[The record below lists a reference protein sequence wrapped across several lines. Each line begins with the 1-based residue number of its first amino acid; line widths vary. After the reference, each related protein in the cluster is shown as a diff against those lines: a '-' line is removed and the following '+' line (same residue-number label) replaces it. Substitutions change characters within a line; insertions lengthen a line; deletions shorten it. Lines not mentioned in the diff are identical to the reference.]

1 MIVVHLNLDWDVITE
16 NKIIKS
22 NMDLTGY
29 TTEHLFSIVLES
41 QHRQKGRTTRLI
53 DKYIQELFNHNGE
66 WVTINDHTDLASE
79 QEYHLRMTKQLI
91 DKIIQRLKFE
101 HNYGKT
107 DKIAIEKRLTSENK
121 FQVKLTYK
129 RGNEEFIDNVF
140 QELHKR
146 LTEYE
151 K

>member
-1 MIVVHLNLDWDVITE
+1 
-16 NKIIKS
+16 
-22 NMDLTGY
+22 MDLTGY
-29 TTEHLFSIVLES
+29 TTEELLSIVLES

-66 WVTINDHTDLASE
+66 WLTINDHTDLASE
-79 QEYHLRMTKQLI
+79 QEYHLRMTRQLFNR
-91 DKIIQRLKFE
+91 IIQRLKFE

-107 DKIAIEKRLTSENK
+107 DKIKIEKRLTDNNE

-129 RGNEEFIDNVF
+129 RGNEEFIDDVF
-140 QELHKR
+140 QELYDRITK
-146 LTEYE
+146 YE

>member
-1 MIVVHLNLDWDVITE
+1 
-16 NKIIKS
+16 
-22 NMDLTGY
+22 MDLTGY
-29 TTEHLFSIVLES
+29 TTEELLSIVLES

-66 WVTINDHTDLASE
+66 WLTINDHTDLASE
-79 QEYHLRMTKQLI
+79 QEYHLRMTRQLFN
-91 DKIIQRLKFE
+91 KIIQRLKFE

-107 DKIAIEKRLTSENK
+107 DKIKIEKRLTDNNE

-129 RGNEEFIDNVF
+129 RGNEEFIDEVF
-140 QELHKR
+140 QELYDRIIK
-146 LTEYE
+146 YE

>member
-1 MIVVHLNLDWDVITE
+1 
-16 NKIIKS
+16 
-22 NMDLTGY
+22 MDLTGY
-29 TTEHLFSIVLES
+29 TTEQLFSIVLES

-66 WVTINDHTDLASE
+66 WVTITDHADLASE
-79 QEYHLRMTKQLI
+79 QEHPLQMTRQLFN
-91 DKIIQRLKFE
+91 KIVQRLKFE

-107 DKIAIEKRLTSENK
+107 DNITIEKRIIDNNK
-121 FQVKLTYK
+121 FQVKLIYK
-129 RGNEEFIDNVF
+129 HGNEEFIDNVF

-146 LTEYE
+146 ITEYE

>member
-1 MIVVHLNLDWDVITE
+1 
-16 NKIIKS
+16 
-22 NMDLTGY
+22 MDLTAY
-29 TTEHLFSIVLES
+29 TTEELFSIVLES

-53 DKYIQELFNHNGE
+53 DKYIQELFNNNGE
-66 WVTINDHTDLASE
+66 WVTINDHTDLSAE
-79 QEYHLRMTKQLI
+79 QACHLQMTRQLV
-91 DKIIQRLKFE
+91 DKIIKRLTFE
-101 HNYGKT
+101 HKYGKS
-107 DKIAIEKRLTSENK
+107 DKITIEKRLTSDNK
-121 FQVKLTYK
+121 IQVKLTYK

>member
-1 MIVVHLNLDWDVITE
+1 
-16 NKIIKS
+16 
-22 NMDLTGY
+22 MDLTGY
-29 TTEHLFSIVLES
+29 TTEELLSIVLES

-66 WVTINDHTDLASE
+66 WLTINDHTDLASE
-79 QEYHLRMTKQLI
+79 QEYHLRMTRQLFNR
-91 DKIIQRLKFE
+91 IIQRLKFE

-107 DKIAIEKRLTSENK
+107 DKIKIEKRLTDNNE

-129 RGNEEFIDNVF
+129 RGNEEFIDDVF
-140 QELHKR
+140 QELYNRITK
-146 LTEYE
+146 YE

>member
-1 MIVVHLNLDWDVITE
+1 
-16 NKIIKS
+16 
-22 NMDLTGY
+22 MDLTGY

-66 WVTINDHTDLASE
+66 WVTINDHTDLALE
-79 QEYHLRMTKQLI
+79 QACHSQMTKQLI

-107 DKIAIEKRLTSENK
+107 DKITIEKRLTSENK

>member
-1 MIVVHLNLDWDVITE
+1 
-16 NKIIKS
+16 
-22 NMDLTGY
+22 MDLTGY
-29 TTEHLFSIVLES
+29 TTEELLSIVLES

-66 WVTINDHTDLASE
+66 WLTINDHTDLASE
-79 QEYHLRMTKQLI
+79 QEYHSRMTRQLFNR
-91 DKIIQRLKFE
+91 IIQRLKFE

-107 DKIAIEKRLTSENK
+107 DKIKIEKRLTDNNE

-129 RGNEEFIDNVF
+129 RGNEEFIDDVF
-140 QELHKR
+140 QELYDRITK
-146 LTEYE
+146 YD

>member
-1 MIVVHLNLDWDVITE
+1 
-16 NKIIKS
+16 
-22 NMDLTGY
+22 MDLTGY
-29 TTEHLFSIVLES
+29 TTEELLSIVLES

-66 WVTINDHTDLASE
+66 WLTINDHTDLASE
-79 QEYHLRMTKQLI
+79 QEYHLRMTRQLFN
-91 DKIIQRLKFE
+91 KIMQRLKFE

-107 DKIAIEKRLTSENK
+107 DKIKIEKRLTDNNE

-129 RGNEEFIDNVF
+129 RGNEEFIDGVF
-140 QELHKR
+140 QELYDRITK
-146 LTEYE
+146 YE

>member
-1 MIVVHLNLDWDVITE
+1 
-16 NKIIKS
+16 
-22 NMDLTGY
+22 MDLTGY
-29 TTEHLFSIVLES
+29 TTEELLSIVLES

-66 WVTINDHTDLASE
+66 WLTINDHTDLASE
-79 QEYHLRMTKQLI
+79 QEYHLRMTRQLFN
-91 DKIIQRLKFE
+91 KIIQRLKFE

-107 DKIAIEKRLTSENK
+107 DKIKIEKRLTDNNE

-129 RGNEEFIDNVF
+129 RGNEEFIDDVF
-140 QELHKR
+140 QELYNRITK
-146 LTEYE
+146 YE

>member
-1 MIVVHLNLDWDVITE
+1 
-16 NKIIKS
+16 
-22 NMDLTGY
+22 MDLTGY
-29 TTEHLFSIVLES
+29 TTEELLSIVLES

-66 WVTINDHTDLASE
+66 WLTINDHTDLASE
-79 QEYHLRMTKQLI
+79 QEYHLRMTRQLFNR
-91 DKIIQRLKFE
+91 IIQRLKFE

-107 DKIAIEKRLTSENK
+107 DKIKIEKRLTDNNE

-129 RGNEEFIDNVF
+129 RGNEEFVDDVF
-140 QELHKR
+140 QELYNRITK
-146 LTEYE
+146 YE

>member
-1 MIVVHLNLDWDVITE
+1 
-16 NKIIKS
+16 
-22 NMDLTGY
+22 MDLTGY
-29 TTEHLFSIVLES
+29 TTEELLSIVLES

-66 WVTINDHTDLASE
+66 WLTINDHTDLASE
-79 QEYHLRMTKQLI
+79 QEYHLRMTRQLFN
-91 DKIIQRLKFE
+91 KIMQRLKFE

-107 DKIAIEKRLTSENK
+107 DKIKIEKRLTDNNE

-129 RGNEEFIDNVF
+129 RGNEEFIDDVF
-140 QELHKR
+140 QELYDRITK
-146 LTEYE
+146 YE

>member
-1 MIVVHLNLDWDVITE
+1 
-16 NKIIKS
+16 
-22 NMDLTGY
+22 MDLTGY
-29 TTEHLFSIVLES
+29 TTEELLSIVLES

-66 WVTINDHTDLASE
+66 WLTINDRTDLASE
-79 QEYHLRMTKQLI
+79 QEYHLRMTRQLFNR
-91 DKIIQRLKFE
+91 IIQRLKFE

-107 DKIAIEKRLTSENK
+107 DKIKIEKRLTDNNE

-129 RGNEEFIDNVF
+129 RGNEEFIDDVF
-140 QELHKR
+140 QELYDRITK
-146 LTEYE
+146 YE

>member
-1 MIVVHLNLDWDVITE
+1 
-16 NKIIKS
+16 
-22 NMDLTGY
+22 MDLTGY
-29 TTEHLFSIVLES
+29 TTEELLSIVLES

-66 WVTINDHTDLASE
+66 WLTINDHTDLASE
-79 QEYHLRMTKQLI
+79 QEYHLRMTRQLFNRI
-91 DKIIQRLKFE
+91 MQRLKFE

-107 DKIAIEKRLTSENK
+107 DKIKIEKRLTDNNE

-129 RGNEEFIDNVF
+129 RDNEEYIDNVF

-146 LTEYE
+146 ITKHE

>member
-1 MIVVHLNLDWDVITE
+1 
-16 NKIIKS
+16 
-22 NMDLTGY
+22 MDLTGY
-29 TTEHLFSIVLES
+29 STEELFSIVLES

-66 WVTINDHTDLASE
+66 WVTINDHTDLSAE
-79 QEYHLRMTKQLI
+79 QVCRLQMARQLV
-91 DKIIQRLKFE
+91 DKIIRRLKIE

-107 DKIAIEKRLTSENK
+107 DKITIEKRLTSDNK
-121 FQVKLTYK
+121 VQLKLTYK
-129 RGNEEFIDNVF
+129 RSNEEFIDNVF

>member
-1 MIVVHLNLDWDVITE
+1 
-16 NKIIKS
+16 
-22 NMDLTGY
+22 MDLTGY
-29 TTEHLFSIVLES
+29 TTEELLSIVLES

-66 WVTINDHTDLASE
+66 WLTINDHTDLASE
-79 QEYHLRMTKQLI
+79 QEYHLRMTRQLFN
-91 DKIIQRLKFE
+91 KIIQRLKFE

-107 DKIAIEKRLTSENK
+107 DKIKIEKRLTDNNE

-129 RGNEEFIDNVF
+129 RGNEEFIDDVF
-140 QELHKR
+140 QELYDRITK
-146 LTEYE
+146 YE

>member
-1 MIVVHLNLDWDVITE
+1 
-16 NKIIKS
+16 
-22 NMDLTGY
+22 MDLTGY
-29 TTEHLFSIVLES
+29 TTEQLFSIVLES
-41 QHRQKGRTTRLI
+41 QHRQMGRTTRLV

-79 QEYHLRMTKQLI
+79 QAYHLQMTRQLF

-107 DKIAIEKRLTSENK
+107 DKITIEKRLTADNK
-121 FQVKLTYK
+121 IQVKLTYK

-146 LTEYE
+146 ITEYE

>member
-1 MIVVHLNLDWDVITE
+1 
-16 NKIIKS
+16 
-22 NMDLTGY
+22 MDLTGY
-29 TTEHLFSIVLES
+29 TTEELLSIVLES

-66 WVTINDHTDLASE
+66 WLTINDHTDLASE
-79 QEYHLRMTKQLI
+79 QEYHLRMTRQLFNR
-91 DKIIQRLKFE
+91 IIQRLKFE

-107 DKIAIEKRLTSENK
+107 DKIKIEKRLTDNNE

-129 RGNEEFIDNVF
+129 PGNEEFIDDVF
-140 QELHKR
+140 QELYNRITK
-146 LTEYE
+146 YE

>member
-1 MIVVHLNLDWDVITE
+1 
-16 NKIIKS
+16 
-22 NMDLTGY
+22 MDLTGY

-66 WVTINDHTDLASE
+66 WVTINDHTDLSSE
-79 QEYHLRMTKQLI
+79 QVCHLQMTRQLV
-91 DKIIQRLKFE
+91 DKIIRRLKIE

-107 DKIAIEKRLTSENK
+107 DKITIEKRLTGDNK

>member
-1 MIVVHLNLDWDVITE
+1 
-16 NKIIKS
+16 
-22 NMDLTGY
+22 MDLTEY
-29 TTEHLFSIVLES
+29 STEELFSIVLES

-66 WVTINDHTDLASE
+66 WVTINDHTDLSSE
-79 QEYHLRMTKQLI
+79 QVCHLQMTRQLV
-91 DKIIQRLKFE
+91 DKIIRRLKIE
-101 HNYGKT
+101 HNYGKG
-107 DKIAIEKRLTSENK
+107 DKITIEKRLTSDNK
-121 FQVKLTYK
+121 VQLKLTYK
-129 RGNEEFIDNVF
+129 RGNDEFIDNVF

>member
-1 MIVVHLNLDWDVITE
+1 
-16 NKIIKS
+16 
-22 NMDLTGY
+22 MDLTGY
-29 TTEHLFSIVLES
+29 TTEELLSIVLES

-66 WVTINDHTDLASE
+66 WLTINDHTDLASE
-79 QEYHLRMTKQLI
+79 QEYHLRMTRQLFNR
-91 DKIIQRLKFE
+91 IIRRLKFE

-107 DKIAIEKRLTSENK
+107 DKIKIEKRLTDNNE

-129 RGNEEFIDNVF
+129 RGNEEFIDDVF
-140 QELHKR
+140 QELYNRITK
-146 LTEYE
+146 YE